1 MWVDNGYILKLCAS
15 TFVCSIH
22 ITLLLDPY
30 THFSNVVILYL
41 DLRISVSSVSRISPS
56 FHPFHLVDFVLAKL
70 ARLCACKTCVNVSLA
85 EILPSTKCRGYRYYI
100 KPMRK
105 LCVPLASTLH
115 NS

>member
-70 ARLCACKTCVNVSLA
+70 ARLCACKTCETLCLQNLCKRIA
-85 EILPSTKCRGYRYYI
+85 CRN
-100 KPMRK
+100 
-105 LCVPLASTLH
+105 LT
-115 NS
+115 